1 MRIFYGKDFMET
13 RTKPASDS
21 PRRRAWT
28 AEVCELKARMLPEG
42 EERERKSESER
53 EREREREIVD
63 IRDTKFFSEFR
74 MASWTTSTK

>member
-42 EERERKSESER
+42 EIER
-53 EREREREIVD
+53 EREREREKEVVD
-63 IRDTKFFSEFR
+63 IRDTKFLSRTRVSHGELDDEY
-74 MASWTTSTK
+74 